1 MGGEE
6 VPQRRRGHVLR
17 DLITAVLAV
26 ALLIGMYS
34 CSHSCSHPTSGS
46 SAGAQQSCRDAVRA
60 HLKDPKSADFASE
73 HAVEQG
79 RNNWRVTGVVYATNS
94 FGGTVP
100 TAYTC
105 DVTWYDGD
113 YSPHVRLTD

>member
-1 MGGEE
+1 MGDEE

-17 DLITAVLAV
+17 DLIAAVLAV

-34 CSHSCSHPTSGS
+34 CSHPTLGS

-60 HLKDPKSADFASE
+60 HLKNPKSADFAGE

-79 RNNWRVTGVVYATNS
+79 QNNWHVTGTVYATNS